1 MMRMNG
7 ICFPSAQSAINSDAF
22 TAASGQPMHQTAAT
36 PEVAPAIRKKK
47 PWTRKRKII
56 FGAVGL
62 VVLWIIVAI
71 IQSKREKPIPVT
83 TDKALRKTIVQTV
96 SATGKVQPE
105 IEVKIS
111 PEVAGE
117 IIELPVEDGKPV
129 KKADL
134 LVKIKPD
141 SYKALLEQQEA
152 AISAAKATNLQ
163 QKATMMKT
171 EQDLKRAD
179 DMYAKKTISI
189 QEYNTAQA
197 AADVAKNTFESS
209 LHEIERAEAG
219 SSQARDQLS
228 KTTVYSP
235 IDGTVTILNSKLG
248 ERIVAT
254 GQFAGTEVMRVAD
267 LGHMEARVDVNENDV
282 VNVKVTDKANVKIDA
297 YGDRKF
303 HGTVYQIANTGK
315 TTGAGTQEEVTN
327 FEVKIRIDDHDVTL
341 KPGLSC
347 TADIETNMI
356 KDAVAVPMQAVTIR
370 TGESNL
376 SPEEIE
382 KKKQKAAARDKGDNN
397 AEFTNE
403 KQEKAAKKEEREKL
417 AKVVFLKNGSKAKLV
432 KVTTGISDDTYM
444 EIKSGVQPGDE
455 VISGSYS
462 AISRKLKDGAK
473 VTYDKETA
481 K

>member
-1 MMRMNG
+1 
-7 ICFPSAQSAINSDAF
+7 
-22 TAASGQPMHQTAAT
+22 MHQTLVTPPTAAAT
-36 PEVAPAIRKKK
+36 AKK
-47 PWTRKRKII
+47 RRFRRRRYVI
-56 FGAVGL
+56 FGSIGL
-62 VVLWIIVAI
+62 LVLWIVVSI
-71 IQSKREKPIPVT
+71 ILGKREKPIPVT
-83 TDKALRKTIVQTV
+83 TEKALRKTILQTV
-96 SATGKVQPE
+96 SATGKIQPE

-117 IIELPVEDGKPV
+117 IIELPVEDGMRV
-129 KKADL
+129 KKGDL

-152 AISAAKATNLQ
+152 AISTAKATNLQ

-171 EQDLKRAD
+171 EQDFKRAED
-179 DMYAKKTISI
+179 LFNQKLISA
-189 QEYNTAQA
+189 QEYNA
-197 AADVAKNTFESS
+197 AEAAYDVAKNTYESS
-209 LHEIERAEAG
+209 LHEIERAQAG

-282 VNVKVTDKANVKIDA
+282 VNVKVGDNANVKIDA

-347 TADIETNMI
+347 TADVETDMV
-356 KDAVAVPMQAVTIR
+356 KDVVAVPMQSVTIR
-370 TGESNL
+370 TGDSNL

-382 KKKQKAAARDKGDNN
+382 KQKQKAAARDKGDNN
-397 AEFTNE
+397 AEFVNE
-403 KQEKAAKKEEREKL
+403 RLERQAQKEGREKL
-417 AKVVFLKNGSKAKLV
+417 AKVVFLKNGNKAQMV

-444 EIKSGVQPGDE
+444 EIKSGIKPDDE
-455 VISGSYS
+455 VISGSYG

-473 VTYDKETA
+473 VAIDKEAA

>member
-1 MMRMNG
+1 
-7 ICFPSAQSAINSDAF
+7 
-22 TAASGQPMHQTAAT
+22 MHQALAT
-36 PEVAPAIRKKK
+36 PETASKVERKRRS
-47 PWTRKRKII
+47 TRKRKII
-56 FGAVGL
+56 IGVVGFF
-62 VVLWIIVAI
+62 VLWLIVSI
-71 IQSKREKPIPVT
+71 LLSKREKPVPVT
-83 TDKALRKTIVQTV
+83 TEKAVRKTILQTV

-105 IEVKIS
+105 TEVKIS

-117 IIELPVEDGKPV
+117 IIELPVADGMGI
-129 KKADL
+129 KKGDL

-163 QKATMMKT
+163 QKASMLKT

-189 QEYNTAQA
+189 QEFNAAQA
-197 AADVAKNTFESS
+197 AADVAKNTYESS
-209 LHEIERAEAG
+209 LHEIERAQAG

-267 LGHMEARVDVNENDV
+267 LSRMQAVIDVNENDV
-282 VNVKVTDKANVKIDA
+282 PNVKIGDKANVKIDA

-303 HGTVYQIANTGK
+303 KGTVAQIGNTAK
-315 TTGAGTQEEVTN
+315 TTGTGTQEEVTN
-327 FEVKIRIDDHDVTL
+327 FEVKINLEREDVL
-341 KPGLSC
+341 LRPGLSC
-347 TADIETNMI
+347 TADIETNMV
-356 KDAVAVPMQAVTIR
+356 KDTVAVPMQAVTIR
-370 TGESNL
+370 TGDSNL

-382 KKKQKAAARDKGDNN
+382 KKRLKTAARDKGDNN
-397 AEFTNE
+397 ADYVNE
-403 KQEKAAKKEEREKL
+403 RQEKALQKEEREKL
-417 AKVVFLKNGSKAKLV
+417 SKVVFLKKGGKAQSI
-432 KVTTGISDDTYM
+432 KVTTGISDDTYV
-444 EIKSGVQPGDE
+444 EVKSGVQPGDE

-473 VTYDKETA
+473 VAYDKEAT

>member
-1 MMRMNG
+1 MNG
-7 ICFPSAQSAINSDAF
+7 NNFSTVEFATNSDA
-22 TAASGQPMHQTAAT
+22 
-36 PEVAPAIRKKK
+36 VAPANAPRMHQPATATPPPRTAKQRKSRR
-47 PWTRKRKII
+47 RKQII
-56 FGAVGL
+56 FGAIGL
-62 VVLWIIVAI
+62 IVLWIVVSI
-71 IQSKREKPIPVT
+71 ILSKREKPIPVT
-83 TDKALRKTIVQTV
+83 TDKAARRTIVQIV
-96 SATGKVQPE
+96 SATGKIQPE
-105 IEVKIS
+105 TEVKIS

-117 IIELPVEDGKPV
+117 IIELPVDDGKQV
-129 KKADL
+129 KKGDL
-134 LVKIKPD
+134 LVRIKPD

-163 QKATMMKT
+163 QKATMLKA

-179 DMYAKKTISI
+179 DMFAKKVMSI
-189 QEYNTAQA
+189 QEYNAAQA
-197 AADVAKNTFESS
+197 AADVAKNTYESS
-209 LHEIERAEAG
+209 LHEIERAEAA

-267 LGHMEARVDVNENDV
+267 LNHMEARVDVNENDV
-282 VNVKVTDKANVKIDA
+282 VNVKPGDKANIKIDA

-327 FEVKIRIDDHDVTL
+327 FEVKIRIEDHDVVL
-341 KPGLSC
+341 KPALSC
-347 TADIETNMI
+347 TADIETATV
-356 KDAVAVPMQAVTIR
+356 KDVVTVPMQAVTIR
-370 TGESNL
+370 TGDSNL

-382 KKKQKAAARDKGDNN
+382 KKKLKTTQRDKGDNN
-397 AEFTNE
+397 AEFVNE
-403 KQEKAAKKEEREKL
+403 KAEKAAQREEREKL
-417 AKVVFLKNGSKAKLV
+417 AKVVFVKKGSKAQLV
-432 KVTTGISDDTYM
+432 KVTTGISDDTFM

-473 VTYDKETA
+473 VTYDKEAT